1 MYSVQCTVY
10 SIQCTLYSVQCTVYS
25 VQCTVYSIQCT
36 VYLIFMSCLRLTHY
50 LALAGSH
57 TDLSP
62 LLLLPLPLSL
72 PLSLPLPLSLSLP
85 LSLPLPLHLPLPLLL
100 HIPPSSSSIKRATKS
115 YLPTS
120 SLLNSSLPLLVS
132 LYLSTSSSATSPSP
146 HPPPC
151 SPAQT
156 LWNLSS
162 PTDAHTVGF
171 TSTST
176 QYQSTVPLQKQ

>member
-1 MYSVQCTVY
+1 
-10 SIQCTLYSVQCTVYS
+10 
-25 VQCTVYSIQCT
+25 
-36 VYLIFMSCLRLTHY
+36 MSCLRLTHY

-62 LLLLPLPLSL
+62 LLPLPLPL
-72 PLSLPLPLSLSLP
+72 PLSLP

-100 HIPPSSSSIKRATKS
+100 HIPPSSPSIKRATQS
-115 YLPTS
+115 YVPTS

-132 LYLSTSSSATSPSP
+132 LYLSTSSSATSPYP

-162 PTDAHTVGF
+162 PTDTHTVGF

-176 QYQSTVPLQKQ
+176 QYQSTVPLQKQKKTNRIQCSTENNSTLHYDLDQLWHCTVLG